1 MSKSIASCQIK
12 PTPQSPHTQMKATQD
27 NEKKER
33 KKENKTKK
41 ENLLYLK
48 WHLYNIYQIVINL

>member
-27 NEKKER
+27 NENKER
-33 KKENKTKK
+33 KKERKQNKTKK
-41 ENLLYLK
+41 PVLSK
-48 WHLYNIYQIVINL
+48 MAFI